1 MSATVK
7 REFIAKSYRLYK
19 VLHQHLSILDI
30 DFKSKKFTGFTE
42 LQIVSQVD
50 DLDTIR
56 LNCQQCLIE
65 SIYLDNYKCEFIYSE
80 PTADIVSSTDQSNE
94 KTKVRKIDSFSTVH
108 HDVIKST
115 DSDLGNGELIIKVP
129 DLSDIKS
136 SILERKIISVN
147 IGFVLVNPVA
157 GIYFSVN
164 DSKKD
169 SSVEQSDSDDDMFTE
184 HLFTYDSYNSS
195 RLWFPCV
202 DVFSESCTW
211 TILVVCDENFT
222 VISSGDLIEVEH
234 DTHKKKKRFFYQLQI
249 PTSASN
255 IGLVVG
261 KFTPIVNPDMHEVV
275 HFCFPTLKSLLLDTC
290 NFTHRIFEYYEILL
304 NTRYPYSSY
313 KQVFVDNLDSK
324 YVSYATLSIFS
335 INLLHSKHIIDQTY
349 ITRRILAHA
358 IGEQYFGCFISM
370 QSCPDAWLV
379 RGIAGFLAH
388 DYYKK
393 AFGNNE
399 YRVRVK
405 KSMEK
410 VIEYEQNFRPIVLDP
425 SNKTYIEKDYFYIKN
440 FHTFSPLYD
449 KMHKVKSFLIMRM
462 LENYLGRE
470 LLVQVFNKML
480 SLAQN
485 AITQKYNSNT
495 WHHLYASTGSFI
507 WAISTVTGKNID
519 TFLKQWVFQGGH
531 VKITGSFIFNRKRN
545 TVELEIRQLHLNQM
559 GVWRYLG
566 PIMIWLQELD
576 GTFKHTLQI
585 EDYVSKHDLTCHSKS
600 RRNKKKKIPLF
611 TGEEIDMDLSAMD
624 PDSPVLWLRIDPEMN
639 LIREVILEQPDFQWH
654 YQLRYEK
661 DVIAQLESLRILDN
675 YFSNPVIRNV
685 LLEIINNDQVFY
697 RVRCQAAFCLSRV
710 ANKIGSQWNGP
721 QVMITL
727 FRKLFGSPSCPH
739 IVQMNNF
746 RNLKLYFL
754 QKAMI
759 VAMAGLRTDHGI
771 CPQEILHFLLD
782 LFKYN
787 DNSKNQYSDSFFR
800 ASLID
805 ALSQT
810 VTPVAITP
818 IFNSGSIS
826 TILSQDTKNILEE
839 IIRFFNIDK
848 LLPSYKYVVTVSCL
862 KAFRHLQKMGHLPST
877 TQIFRRHTVN
887 HCFIDVRKTAIK
899 ILIDIV
905 KTEHRQEDLD
915 FLLDMVVS
923 DPFPIIKYYI
933 LKQLIRNPPFSIKTE
948 ELHSL
953 DTEKLVNKLWNWINT
968 QFSKDS
974 KLRCAIVDLYFV
986 LYGRLRPRC
995 LPRPTF
1001 SVVINLKAEEEEH
1014 YETKVDG
1021 KTDLEPEILDSS
1033 VVQDDEIK
1041 SNNETL
1047 GPILEERN
1055 SHNKATAGE
1064 EQTLGENSANLILND
1079 SALESKS
1086 DTKIEFDNRNES
1098 LSDVS
1103 GAIPSFKFNLS
1114 TLNKSSSSQSN
1125 AESSNVLDMVIKS
1138 SSPSRKRKREE
1149 KDEKNERSHGSKD
1162 KEKDREKHHKDK
1174 KKKKKKKKQKHKHK
1188 HKDKDKEKSHQNE

>member
-1 MSATVK
+1 MINKFFLT
-7 REFIAKSYRLYK
+7 
-19 VLHQHLSILDI
+19 I
-30 DFKSKKFTGFTE
+30 DFFK
-42 LQIVSQVD
+42 
-50 DLDTIR
+50 
-56 LNCQQCLIE
+56 
-65 SIYLDNYKCEFIYSE
+65 
-80 PTADIVSSTDQSNE
+80 
-94 KTKVRKIDSFSTVH
+94 
-108 HDVIKST
+108 
-115 DSDLGNGELIIKVP
+115 
-129 DLSDIKS
+129 
-136 SILERKIISVN
+136 
-147 IGFVLVNPVA
+147 
-157 GIYFSVN
+157 
-164 DSKKD
+164 
-169 SSVEQSDSDDDMFTE
+169 
-184 HLFTYDSYNSS
+184 LF
-195 RLWFPCV
+195 P
-202 DVFSESCTW
+202 
-211 TILVVCDENFT
+211 
-222 VISSGDLIEVEH
+222 
-234 DTHKKKKRFFYQLQI
+234 FFQ
-249 PTSASN
+249 
-255 IGLVVG
+255 
-261 KFTPIVNPDMHEVV
+261 
-275 HFCFPTLKSLLLDTC
+275 
-290 NFTHRIFEYYEILL
+290 
-304 NTRYPYSSY
+304 
-313 KQVFVDNLDSK
+313 
-324 YVSYATLSIFS
+324 
-335 INLLHSKHIIDQTY
+335 
-349 ITRRILAHA
+349 
-358 IGEQYFGCFISM
+358 
-370 QSCPDAWLV
+370 
-379 RGIAGFLAH
+379 
-388 DYYKK
+388 
-393 AFGNNE
+393 
-399 YRVRVK
+399 
-405 KSMEK
+405 
-410 VIEYEQNFRPIVLDP
+410 
-425 SNKTYIEKDYFYIKN
+425 
-440 FHTFSPLYD
+440 
-449 KMHKVKSFLIMRM
+449 
-462 LENYLGRE
+462 
-470 LLVQVFNKML
+470 
-480 SLAQN
+480 
-485 AITQKYNSNT
+485 
-495 WHHLYASTGSFI
+495 
-507 WAISTVTGKNID
+507 
-519 TFLKQWVFQGGH
+519 
-531 VKITGSFIFNRKRN
+531 
-545 TVELEIRQLHLNQM
+545 
-559 GVWRYLG
+559 G

-995 LPRPTF
+995 LPRPTVYIF
-1001 SVVINLKAEEEEH
+1001 IIFIHILMFLNLVFVRHQFESR
-1014 YETKVDG
+1014 G
-1021 KTDLEPEILDSS
+1021 RR
-1033 VVQDDEIK
+1033 
-1041 SNNETL
+1041 TL
-1047 GPILEERN
+1047 
-1055 SHNKATAGE
+1055 
-1064 EQTLGENSANLILND
+1064 
-1079 SALESKS
+1079 
-1086 DTKIEFDNRNES
+1086 
-1098 LSDVS
+1098 
-1103 GAIPSFKFNLS
+1103 
-1114 TLNKSSSSQSN
+1114 
-1125 AESSNVLDMVIKS
+1125 
-1138 SSPSRKRKREE
+1138 
-1149 KDEKNERSHGSKD
+1149 
-1162 KEKDREKHHKDK
+1162 
-1174 KKKKKKKKQKHKHK
+1174 
-1188 HKDKDKEKSHQNE
+1188 